1 MSVRRGLGW
10 LMLFALLAP
19 DTALAIERF
28 PPPDFT
34 SYTLPQITTPP
45 ARAFFWQCADLAFL
59 VVGLVLASYLAL
71 VRRSRAGLLALSV
84 ASLLWLGFFREGCI
98 CPIGSIQNVAQAAVD
113 SRYTVPWLVLAAF
126 LLPLLFT
133 LFVGRTFC
141 AAVCPLGAIQEVT
154 ALRPVRVPVWLDH
167 ALGLLA
173 YIYLGA
179 AVVLAAS
186 DAGYIICR
194 YDPFVG
200 LFRRTAS
207 LGMLAYGGSVLLLG
221 LFVGRPYCRYLCPYG
236 AVLGLL
242 SKISKWHLSI
252 QPDKC
257 VNCRLCEEC
266 CPYGAIREPNQP
278 LAANERPRALRRLA
292 YALAALPLL
301 TLGGGWL
308 GGQLAVPLSRLHPV
322 VRLADRVRQEETAKV
337 EGGNDASDAFRNT
350 GRAKEDLYRD
360 AIRRTNAFGRAGMW
374 FGAWTGLVVAVK
386 LIYLCLRRRREDYQP
401 DRAGCV
407 SCGRCFWY
415 CPEEQNRR
423 GWIQSEAPAAP
434 TSSNS
439 APSA

>member
-10 LMLFALLAP
+10 LILLALLAP
-19 DTALAIERF
+19 GTALAIERF

-59 VVGLVLASYLAL
+59 VVGLVVASYLAL
-71 VRRSRAGLLALSV
+71 VRRSRGGLLALSI

-113 SRYTVPWLVLAAF
+113 SQYTVPWLVLAAF

-179 AVVLAAS
+179 AVVLAVT
-186 DAGYIICR
+186 IIRRSAPCG
-194 YDPFVG
+194 G
-200 LFRRTAS
+200 LCRRTAR
-207 LGMLAYGGSVLLLG
+207 LGRPASGGSVLLLG

-236 AVLGLL
+236 AVLGIL

-266 CPYGAIREPNQP
+266 CPYGAIREPNHP
-278 LAANERPRALRRLA
+278 LAGKERPRALRRLA

-322 VRLADRVRQEETAKV
+322 VRLADRVRLEETGKV
-337 EGGNDASDAFRNT
+337 DDPNDASDAFRNT
-350 GRAKEDLYRD
+350 GRAKEDLYRE
-360 AIRRTNAFGRAGMW
+360 AIRRTNAFERGGMW
-374 FGAWTGLVVAVK
+374 LGVWTGLVIAVK

-423 GWIQSEAPAAP
+423 GWIQIEPPAAP
-434 TSSNS
+434 SSPTS